1 MLWKREEGG
10 RERGVFWL
18 KECGGQQPEN
28 NKEGVNES
36 RREDERSVEIEGE
49 TKRENTRDDEERKE
63 ETSRGKASCNSAGQF
78 GAVC

>member
-1 MLWKREEGG
+1 VRRGDARGG
-10 RERGVFWL
+10 GFWL

-28 NKEGVNES
+28 KTEGVNEG

-63 ETSRGKASCNSAGQF
+63 ETSRGKAICSSAGQF
-78 GAVC
+78 WAVC